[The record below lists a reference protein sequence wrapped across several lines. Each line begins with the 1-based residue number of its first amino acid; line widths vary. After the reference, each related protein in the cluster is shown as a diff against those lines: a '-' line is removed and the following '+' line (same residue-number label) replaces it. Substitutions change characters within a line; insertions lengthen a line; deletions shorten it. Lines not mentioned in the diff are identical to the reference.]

1 MFDIGGNSTTPIL
14 PDVDSCSDMR
24 RAFLHSDAGQKA
36 LDILYIY
43 AKKNLLW
50 LNVYVKVCCVE
61 QLTYILVYNKYNKI
75 ILQYFN
81 ILIITTVL
89 FFVAYWQ
96 QTKKDSFATKIVR
109 DEKVPIT
116 SFIANV
122 GGLLGLCMGFS
133 LVSVVEMVY
142 FCIKEKIFGIIN
154 AICGTNIS
162 STPKT
167 DNNQTA
173 NNDEMAENQNSPIT
187 SNENKNYIAEENT

>member
-1 MFDIGGNSTTPIL
+1 MTT
-14 PDVDSCSDMR
+14 
-24 RAFLHSDAGQKA
+24 
-36 LDILYIY
+36 
-43 AKKNLLW
+43 
-50 LNVYVKVCCVE
+50 
-61 QLTYILVYNKYNKI
+61 
-75 ILQYFN
+75 N
-81 ILIITTVL
+81 I
-89 FFVAYWQ
+89 
-96 QTKKDSFATKIVR
+96 KDSFATKIVR

-162 STPKT
+162 STPIT

-173 NNDEMAENQNSPIT
+173 NNDQMAENQNSPIT
-187 SNENKNYIAEENT
+187 SNENKNYIAEENS

>member
-1 MFDIGGNSTTPIL
+1 MNIEQYKF
-14 PDVDSCSDMR
+14 
-24 RAFLHSDAGQKA
+24 Q
-36 LDILYIY
+36 
-43 AKKNLLW
+43 
-50 LNVYVKVCCVE
+50 LNE
-61 QLTYILVYNKYNKI
+61 RL

-81 ILIITTVL
+81 ILLITTVL

-162 STPKT
+162 STPKP
-167 DNNQTA
+167 DSNQTA
-173 NNDEMAENQNSPIT
+173 NNDEIAENQNSPIT
-187 SNENKNYIAEENT
+187 SNENKNYIAEENS